1 MVILTGY
8 EHKQGEFTNDEKQ
21 RVKYDSMVLHVIS
34 NERPEVNGWAAENVR
49 ASMEVF
55 EVLGT
60 VKTIEEAVDHEILLI
75 ADATTESKGK
85 LSVSKIY
92 VTGGHLGIIPDMGNP
107 TTAPSG
113 VANKKK
119 E

>member
-8 EHKQGEFTNDEKQ
+8 EHKKGEFTSEGRK
-21 RVKYDSMVLHVIS
+21 VEYDAMVLHVIS
-34 NERPEVNGWAAENVR
+34 NERPEVSGWAAENVR
-49 ASMEVF
+49 ASMSGF

-75 ADATTESKGK
+75 ADPTAESKGK
-85 LSVSKIY
+85 LAVSKIY
-92 VTGGHLGIIPDMGNP
+92 VTSGHLGIIPDMGNP